1 MMHHAT
7 IYIDIA
13 NSTFEQYYAR
23 SWTTKLSDRDLIL
36 ICGASCYTGFQYQ

>member
-23 SWTTKLSDRDLIL
+23 SPGQQNSV
-36 ICGASCYTGFQYQ
+36 TGT